1 MGYYLRDRHTS
12 VTALVDSGGAVTNT
26 YAYGDYGAP
35 ALLDGRPGTRGRR
48 EPPAPAR
55 AEQPVHRTTAAAL
68 QGHVSPTGPRRD
80 PRPAP
85 GSTTRCQGRFTTRDA
100 ANVHNRYVGFD
111 TNPIMKFD
119 PTGHSALADTII
131 DALFVLVFAVSV
143 VATAGA
149 AAIAGATVLAAA
161 EVGAE
166 VAAAVVRTAV
176 SQAFATAV
184 NLIGAGT
191 QAARLADDISVATG
205 GKHFFDADTRQ
216 DLANVGTL
224 AGGLAGASGLV
235 AAGWHAGLA
244 ELEAVRETQ
253 PLIADVEGVVPE
265 ASTLDEAADSTSP
278 SDDSQSARVPGIGSD
293 DDEFVDADDSG
304 WNSDLDSSDEED
316 GFLGPKPKIP
326 FYQDPFEAEFNDTS
340 AMTEAELRSQARF
353 QRAVADADARVARE
367 GSGSNNLIDESWR
380 NFEPDSDPQVSDPSK
395 GVHNAATNEPANNAG
410 LPGTQVLDR
419 STGPRLDSGDRTSVD
434 VLDPHLQLT
443 TDNPYPW
450 IEE

>member
-1 MGYYLRDRHTS
+1 MT
-12 VTALVDSGGAVTNT
+12 
-26 YAYGDYGAP
+26 
-35 ALLDGRPGTRGRR
+35 GTRFY
-48 EPPAPAR
+48 
-55 AEQPVHRTTAAAL
+55 
-68 QGHVSPTGPRRD
+68 D
-80 PRPAP
+80 PN
-85 GSTTRCQGRFTTRDA
+85 QGRFTSRDS
-100 ANVHNRYVGFD
+100 ANLHNRYVAFD
-111 TNPIMKFD
+111 TNPIMKLD
-119 PTGHSALADTII
+119 PSGQSTVIDTLV
-131 DALFVLVFAVSV
+131 DALFVVVFAVSV